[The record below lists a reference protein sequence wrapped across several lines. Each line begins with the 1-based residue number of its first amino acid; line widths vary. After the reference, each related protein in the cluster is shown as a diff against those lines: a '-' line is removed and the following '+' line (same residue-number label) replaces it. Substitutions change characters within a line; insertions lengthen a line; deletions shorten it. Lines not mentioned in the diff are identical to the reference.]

1 MQSFLENVLFQLNND
16 YERLD
21 ELTYIVPSKRAAI
34 FLNKHLCSYLN
45 TPVFAPKIYS
55 IEEFIAEIAGL
66 EYATNTELLFE
77 LYSSYSKVHLEEK
90 DDFSS
95 FLKWGQTLL
104 QDFNEINRYLVDHN
118 SLFHYLTSI
127 QKLNNWG
134 LSAKKSELISNYL
147 AFWNSLPAIYKAF
160 TQHLL
165 QNKKGYQGLVYQQAS
180 EAIESYLKSNTTKT
194 FVFIG
199 FNALNNA
206 ESRIIQKFLVKD
218 NAEIYFDLD
227 EYFLKDPIHSASHFI
242 RYYKKT
248 WPYFKG
254 IALRGITANF
264 SSEKSIQIIG
274 VPKSVSQAKYAG
286 NLVKKLYSAN
296 RNNLKNTA
304 LILAD
309 ENLLEPV
316 LNSIP
321 NTLNKVNIT
330 MGLSLQN
337 AALASFFEALFGLH
351 INKSKNGFFYQD
363 FLKFLSNPYTT
374 ILFTEG
380 AIDYSKKLQENIHNN
395 NWVFLNLHQIVTAV
409 PKLQKLVSKIFID
422 CPNGQDLL
430 KIHRYIIELLKQK
443 LSEGKSF
450 YDLEQLYHFY
460 RITNQIEAHLDTFK
474 FRVDLKALKNLF
486 FELLSKETLDFKGD
500 AIEGLQIMGMLESR
514 VLDFETVIIT
524 SVNEGI
530 LPSGKS
536 NNSFIPYDVKQEFG
550 LPTYKE
556 KDAIYTYHFY
566 RILQRAKNV
575 YLIYNTEPDV
585 LEGGEKSRFINQ
597 LLTDEKI
604 NKYVTHSIASPKVKS
619 NTPKEV
625 VINKSPL
632 LLEEL
637 QVLAAKGFSPTSL
650 TNYIRNPIEF
660 YRKNIL
666 KIDVLNEV
674 EESIA
679 LNTFGTIIHD
689 SLEDL
694 YSNFVAQILT
704 QEMLLEAKQ
713 KVPSVIQRHFN
724 KSHSGADLT
733 KGKNLIIYNVII
745 KYVEDFISYEI
756 EQLKKHQIRL
766 LGVELNLR
774 LQLNIPELAFPVILK
789 GKIDR
794 IDEIDGQLRILDYK
808 TGTVN
813 PSEVELMEWDC
824 IITDKKFSKV
834 FQLLCYSLMYRR
846 KEKKASFEA
855 GIIPIKKISAGVLRF
870 ATKSSA
876 RGPKE
881 HIINSDVLSVFESH
895 LKQLILELF
904 NPEIPFSEKE
914 DPSF

>member
-1 MQSFLENVLFQLNND
+1 MQSFLENVLFQLNKD
-16 YERLD
+16 GDRLE
-21 ELTYIVPSKRAAI
+21 ELTYIVPSKRAVI
-34 FLNKHLCSYLN
+34 FLNKHLSSYLN

-77 LYSSYSKVHLEEK
+77 LYSSYSKVALEEK

-118 SLFHYLTSI
+118 SLFQYLTSI

-147 AFWNSLPAIYKAF
+147 AFWNSLPAIYTEF

-180 EAIESYLKSNTTKT
+180 AAIESYLKLSPNKT
-194 FVFIG
+194 FAFIG

-206 ESRIIQKFLVKD
+206 ESRIIQKFLVDGSAK
-218 NAEIYFDLD
+218 IYFDLD
-227 EYFLKDPIHSASHFI
+227 AYFLKDPIHSSSHFI
-242 RYYKKT
+242 RYYKNT
-248 WPYFKG
+248 WPYFKSND
-254 IALRGITANF
+254 LLGITTNYA
-264 SSEKSIQIIG
+264 SKKSIQIIG
-274 VPKSVSQAKYAG
+274 VPKSVPQAKYAG
-286 NLVKKLYSAN
+286 NLISKIYSTN
-296 RNNLKNTA
+296 RNDLKNAA

-309 ENLLEPV
+309 ESLLEPV

-321 NTLNKVNIT
+321 NTLKKVNIT

-337 AALASFFEALFGLH
+337 TALASFFEALFELH

-363 FLKFLSNPYTT
+363 FLKFLSNPYTAT
-374 ILFTEG
+374 LFTEG
-380 AIDYSKKLQENIHNN
+380 VIDYSKKLQEKIHNN
-395 NWVFLNLHQIVTAV
+395 NWVFLSLNQILAAIPT
-409 PKLQKLVSKIFID
+409 LQKLISKIFID
-422 CPNGQDLL
+422 RVNGQDLL
-430 KIHRYIIELLKQK
+430 KIHQYTIELLKEK
-443 LSEGKSF
+443 ISERNSF

-474 FRVDLKALKNLF
+474 FGMDLKALKNLF
-486 FELLSKETLDFKGD
+486 FELLSKEALDFRGD
-500 AIEGLQIMGMLESR
+500 AMEGLQIMGMLESR

-597 LLTDEKI
+597 LLTDENI
-604 NKYVTHSIASPKVKS
+604 NKFITHSIASSKVKS
-619 NTPKEV
+619 NIPREV
-625 VINKSPL
+625 VINKSPM

-660 YRKNIL
+660 YRNNIL
-666 KIDVLNEV
+666 KIDTLNEV

-689 SLEDL
+689 ALEDL
-694 YSNFVAQILT
+694 YSNFVTQRLT
-704 QEMLLEAKQ
+704 QDMLLDAKQ
-713 KVPSVIQRHFN
+713 KVPSVVQRHFN
-724 KSHSGADLT
+724 KSHSEADLT

-745 KYVEDFISYEI
+745 KYVADFIAYEI

-774 LQLNIPELAFPVILK
+774 LELNIPELAFPVVLK

-813 PSEVELMEWDC
+813 PSEVELMEWDS
-824 IITDKKFSKV
+824 IVTDKKFSKA

-855 GIIPIKKISAGVLRF
+855 GIISIKKISAGVFRF
-870 ATKSSA
+870 ATKSST

-881 HIINSDVLSVFESH
+881 HTIDSDVLSVFESR
-895 LKQLILELF
+895 LKQLILEIF
-904 NPEIPFSEKE
+904 NPEVPFTEKE
-914 DPSF
+914 Y